1 MDKLKIAILEDNE
14 ILLKERKR
22 DIEDSDLAKVII
34 WSTNSSDFLKK
45 INETKPDALFL
56 DIDLG
61 NSDNMTGIEVAYLL
75 KLPVMFVSSY
85 NGQNLK
91 DIEKLQSEFD
101 IPVEHI
107 TKPFTEKEF
116 LKIASIFLKKIKNQ
130 FNLSFVYLNLKDSPR
145 TKIEVESIVYLESET
160 GKSGASNNKR
170 IFFTNRKPDTLID
183 FSFSK
188 MGEIG
193 FDMNQFIQIHKS
205 YRFNVNKYNSYNV
218 NNHTLLVE
226 VMNDSGKKVTVH
238 LPVSENYRKEVRR
251 RLK

>member
-238 LPVSENYRKEVRR
+238 LPVSENYRKEVRI